1 MRALKQF
8 LKLKK
13 GYCERQACRCLTV
26 GMRRDYQNLPEVCDC
41 GDWGSTPPV
50 PPVPSTYTVTI
61 TTNDA
66 TYGTVDVNTV
76 EVEWWTSISAL
87 DNVLTVWTTDITA
100 TAEAGYTFDWWTV
113 DWWALPSTVDAD
125 ITVVANFTV

>member
-1 MRALKQF
+1 MARLVKEWMKA
-8 LKLKK
+8 KK
-13 GYCERQACRCLTV
+13 GICSSDCECLTITWW
-26 GMRRDYQNLPEVCDC
+26 RCYAEEHLCNC
-41 GDWGSTPPV
+41 GDWWSTPPV
-50 PPVPSTYTVTI
+50 PPTPTTYTVTI
-61 TTNDA
+61 TTNDD

-113 DWWALPSTVDAD
+113 DWWALPSVVDDD
-125 ITVVANFTV
+125 ITVVANFAV